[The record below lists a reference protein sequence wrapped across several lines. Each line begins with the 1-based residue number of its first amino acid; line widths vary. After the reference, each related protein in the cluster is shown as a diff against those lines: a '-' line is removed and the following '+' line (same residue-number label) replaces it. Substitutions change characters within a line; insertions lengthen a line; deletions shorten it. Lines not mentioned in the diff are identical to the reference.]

1 MRRGG
6 RRGEAPPE
14 YLDDDEQEAVIARFE
29 ASMQATRD
37 AWMRLLCALS
47 LGCSVGV
54 GVASL
59 LDLPFLPALVH
70 RTTLVTG
77 AFPSSQY
84 AGPVAVAAAASFCLP
99 GIGFYTREHLHRWF
113 AAGAAVPLCAFIL
126 ILAWSQGTTYVFALL
141 LPVGYQM
148 FCYIALNVLH
158 EPDTSLDLL
167 KTARYHHKKA

>member
-84 AGPVAVAAAASFCLP
+84 AGPVAVAAAELE
-99 GIGFYTREHLHRWF
+99 TM
-113 AAGAAVPLCAFIL
+113 AFDGRRL
-126 ILAWSQGTTYVFALL
+126 RLRTGRCERGRCS
-141 LPVGYQM
+141 
-148 FCYIALNVLH
+148 
-158 EPDTSLDLL
+158 
-167 KTARYHHKKA
+167 